1 MNAVAVHHV
10 VAGPAG
16 GTPVVLSGSL
26 GSDLRMWEPQVR
38 ALTAAG
44 YRVVRYDHRGHG
56 DSPVPSG
63 PYTLG
68 DLGAD
73 VVALLDRLDVP
84 AAHVVGLSMGGMVGM
99 WLGEYAPQRIRTLT
113 LCCTSAALGPPE
125 SWAARAATVRA
136 EGMRSIAEAVVQRW
150 FTPAWR
156 AAHPDRIRWF
166 EDMVA
171 ATPAEGYA
179 SCCTAIERMDIA
191 GGLPDITAPTLV
203 ISGAEDPAT
212 PPEHG
217 RRIAAGIA
225 RARFEIVSPGAHLAT
240 AESADAVSDLI
251 LGHLKENS

>member
-1 MNAVAVHHV
+1 MSGVAVHHV
-10 VAGPAG
+10 VEGPAG
-16 GTPVVLSGSL
+16 GAPVVLSGSL
-26 GSDLRMWEPQVR
+26 GSDLRMWEPQAR

-56 DSPVPSG
+56 DSPVPPG

-73 VVALLDRLDVP
+73 VIALLDRLNVET
-84 AAHVVGLSMGGMVGM
+84 AHMVGLSLGGMVGM
-99 WLGEYAPQRIRTLT
+99 WLGEHAPQRIRTLS
-113 LCCTSAALGPPE
+113 LCCTSAALGPAQ
-125 SWAARAATVRA
+125 SWAERAATVRA
-136 EGMRSIAEAVVQRW
+136 QGMRAITEAVVRRW

-171 ATPAEGYA
+171 ATPARGYA
-179 SCCTAIERMDIA
+179 ACCTAIQHMDIA
-191 GGLPDITAPTLV
+191 GRLPDITAPTLV
-203 ISGAEDPAT
+203 MSGAEDPAT

-225 RARFEIVSPGAHLAT
+225 GARFEIVSPGAHLAT